1 MEIPQDIL
9 SKLARLSIEVGNIY
23 RIRMDESNGITPKKP
38 GDTYRDKYFVV
49 LGFDSEG
56 NVYGGIVINSQ
67 INRHLPPPIA
77 ALQIPILRI
86 HYSFLDHDSYLDCA
100 SLKAVSPEKFRQ
112 WKYLGKLRD
121 IDQTIVF
128 DSVKN
133 SPSISK
139 ADLKRFGIL

>member
-23 RIRMDESNGITPKKP
+23 RIRMDESNGITPKNP

-49 LGFDSEG
+49 LGFDPEG

-67 INRHLPPPIA
+67 INRHLPPTLVE
-77 ALQIPILRI
+77 LQIPILRI

-100 SLKAVSPEKFRQ
+100 SLKAVSPEKFQQ

>member
-1 MEIPQDIL
+1 MEIPKEIL

-23 RIRMDESNGITPKKP
+23 RIRMDESNGITPKNQ

-56 NVYGGIVINSQ
+56 NIYGGIVINSQ
-67 INRHLPPPIA
+67 INRHLPPPLA
-77 ALQIPILRI
+77 SLQIPILRI

-100 SLKAVSPEKFRQ
+100 SLKTVSPEKFQQ